1 MKTTPD
7 RDLLVLFKNKFMT
20 QWALEQEVECLNR
33 IVRQTEQPG
42 EFCKAHELVR
52 RNRITERPD
61 KILSALRQLQL
72 KPFWF
77 FISKN

>member
-33 IVRQTEQPG
+33 IVRQTEQPS

-61 KILSALRQLQL
+61 KILSALRHVQLR
-72 KPFWF
+72 PFWF